1 MYINILSTT
10 YQQNNRPKSQE
21 KKQLSTLR
29 TLVKKLNC
37 ALVDNVEKSYPH
49 NVNRCITKKKFL

>member
-21 KKQLSTLR
+21 KKQLFTLL
-29 TLVKKLNC
+29 TLAKKLNC
-37 ALVDNVEKSYPH
+37 ALVDNVEKSYPQD
-49 NVNRCITKKKFL
+49 VNR

>member
-21 KKQLSTLR
+21 KKQLSTLH

-37 ALVDNVEKSYPH
+37 ALVDNVEKSYPQD
-49 NVNRCITKKKFL
+49 VNR